1 MRRLLINTEKQP
13 ILLVDAE
20 ILVDQGAEIE
30 RRGPR

>member
-20 ILVDQGAEIE
+20 ILADQGGEIE
-30 RRGPR
+30 T